1 MSAGPRH
8 HEDLLSQAQD
18 RLIAAWGQMGSTWG
32 ISRTM
37 AEIHALLYIVG
48 RPMFAD
54 EVMER
59 LKISRGNASMSL
71 RALVD
76 WGVVARVHKRGDRK
90 EYFEAEADV
99 WAMVRSIIRER
110 LRREVTPVLA
120 SLYEIRD
127 LTEASASTPPART
140 KDAGDAIDEHN
151 RRVDDLVALVQL
163 IDRVGEKFV
172 AVDAEALKAAA
183 QALSE
188 DAASGG
194 RS

>member
-1 MSAGPRH
+1 
-8 HEDLLSQAQD
+8 
-18 RLIAAWGQMGSTWG
+18 
-32 ISRTM
+32 M

-76 WGVVARVHKRGDRK
+76 WGVVSRVHKRGDRK

-99 WAMVRSIIRER
+99 WAMVRAIIRER

-120 SLYEIRD
+120 SLYDIRD
-127 LTEASASTPPART
+127 LTGAVSKS
-140 KDAGDAIDEHN
+140 DAGEPVAEHN
-151 RRVDDLVALVQL
+151 RRVDALVALVQL

-172 AVDAEALKAAA
+172 GIDAEALKAAA
-183 QALSE
+183 EALSE
-188 DAASGG
+188 DADDAGSPGDKP
-194 RS
+194 

>member
-1 MSAGPRH
+1 MGGGTRH
-8 HEDLLSQAQD
+8 SEDLLSRAQD

-76 WGVVARVHKRGDRK
+76 WGVVSRVHKRGDRK

-99 WAMVRSIIRER
+99 WAMVRAIIRER

-120 SLYEIRD
+120 SLYDIRD
-127 LTEASASTPPART
+127 LTGAVSKS
-140 KDAGDAIDEHN
+140 DAGEPVAEHN
-151 RRVDDLVALVQL
+151 RRVDALVALVQL

-172 AVDAEALKAAA
+172 GIDAEALKAAA
-183 QALSE
+183 EALSE
-188 DAASGG
+188 DADDAGSPGDKP
-194 RS
+194 

>member
-1 MSAGPRH
+1 
-8 HEDLLSQAQD
+8 
-18 RLIAAWGQMGSTWG
+18 
-32 ISRTM
+32 M

-76 WGVVARVHKRGDRK
+76 WGVVSRVHKRGDRK
-90 EYFEAEADV
+90 EYFHAEADV

-127 LTEASASTPPART
+127 QTGAKGG
-140 KDAGDAIDEHN
+140 KDIAGDEAVGEHN
-151 RRVDDLVALVQL
+151 KRVDALVALVQL

-172 AVDAEALKAAA
+172 TIDAEALKAAA
-183 QALSE
+183 EALSE
-188 DAASGG
+188 DAGG
-194 RS
+194 GGKP

>member
-1 MSAGPRH
+1 MSASSRQA
-8 HEDLLSQAQD
+8 DDVLSQAQD

-37 AEIHALLYIVG
+37 AEIHALLYIAG

-76 WGVVARVHKRGDRK
+76 WGVVAKVHKRGDRK
-90 EYFEAEADV
+90 EYFHAEGDV

-120 SLYEIRD
+120 SLYDIRE
-127 LTEASASTPPART
+127 LTPGTGS
-140 KDAGDAIDEHN
+140 GDAAVVEHN
-151 RRVDDLVALVQL
+151 RRVDALVALVQL

-172 AVDAEALKAAA
+172 GIEAEALKAAA
-183 QALSE
+183 EALSE

-194 RS
+194 EA